1 MSLDS
6 ITFFFAVPPTLVPKV
21 GLSHDSN
28 TRRFPPT
35 ALFNFFSPQTDL
47 MGCNGPSAPRPS
59 NCHFP
64 WSPPSFDS
72 SCLSLILAGS
82 QRRPEESIPEV
93 INWLRQT
100 FRRAETAA
108 TLQCGG
114 WGETRNRRK
123 SFLGQM
129 WAKFLRCSFFR
140 LFRTSASFA
149 ICSVCRAARS
159 DKPCQPLRKHVSYP
173 ELSGTRR
180 EMITREWLRRVFS
193 LAK

>member
-1 MSLDS
+1 MFLSFDEFAQNYFHAVCLW
-6 ITFFFAVPPTLVPKV
+6 IPLHAYIYIFFAVPPTLVPKV
-21 GLSHDSN
+21 SLSHDSN

-35 ALFNFFSPQTDL
+35 ALFNFFPQTDL

-82 QRRPEESIPEV
+82 KRRPEESIPEV

-100 FRRAETAA
+100 FHRAELLQLYSTA
-108 TLQCGG
+108 GG
-114 WGETRNRRK
+114 KRGGERPKRAEK
-123 SFLGQM
+123 FGQM
-129 WAKFLRCSFFR
+129 WAKFSDFF
-140 LFRTSASFA
+140 LPSLSNKCKFA

-159 DKPCQPLRKHVSYP
+159 DKP
-173 ELSGTRR
+173 
-180 EMITREWLRRVFS
+180 
-193 LAK
+193 